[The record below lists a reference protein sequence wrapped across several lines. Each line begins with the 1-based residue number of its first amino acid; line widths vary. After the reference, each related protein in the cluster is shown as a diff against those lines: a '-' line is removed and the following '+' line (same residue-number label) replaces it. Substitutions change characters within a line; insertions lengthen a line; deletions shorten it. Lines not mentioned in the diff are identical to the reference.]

1 MLSRADFLLRGYRLD
16 TFPAEY
22 GKQSAILTRD
32 MPEPETIFDAEFDAQ
47 LRGLFAQAQKAIET
61 RSAAAGSAGTAAPA
75 EVDSTPVD
83 PTTQTAAS
91 PVPAPAAPA
100 PTTAEAA
107 PSRANQLS
115 LVQLLKPLALG
126 LEAVSRATGENTS
139 VLKRLE
145 GAAEE
150 ASKAREE
157 LPAVVADLR
166 AMLDARSAISQNMF
180 AALHEELK
188 GYKDGFLLDSV
199 HRPIIR
205 DLISLYD
212 DVSEIHRQVSDAVA
226 ESLTAGLG
234 AGCGGLID
242 RLRTIEV
249 NIEHNLGFITE
260 VLNRLE
266 VTLMPQHEG
275 KLDKHTQRAIAVEL
289 ADSPDED
296 ATIVRTVKRGFM
308 WKDRVFRAEEVVIR
322 KYKEGF
328 LVALAPTE
336 PKNVGSSASQGT

>member
-1 MLSRADFLLRGYRLD
+1 MA
-16 TFPAEY
+16 
-22 GKQSAILTRD
+22 
-32 MPEPETIFDAEFDAQ
+32 EPESILDAEFDAQ

-61 RSAAAGSAGTAAPA
+61 RSAAATPPASAAEPEAAKTLPSENAPETKLSQPTAAGA
-75 EVDSTPVD
+75 T
-83 PTTQTAAS
+83 TAADAS
-91 PVPAPAAPA
+91 SSA
-100 PTTAEAA
+100 
-107 PSRANQLS
+107 RANQLS
-115 LVQLLKPLALG
+115 LIQLLKPLVLG
-126 LEAVSRATGENTS
+126 LEAVSRATGENTT
-139 VLKRLE
+139 VLKKLE
-145 GAAEE
+145 SSTDE
-150 ASKAREE
+150 ANKAREE

-166 AMLDARSAISQNMF
+166 SMLDARSAISQNMF

-212 DVSEIHRQVSDAVA
+212 DVAEIHRQVSTAAEAAVA
-226 ESLTAGLG
+226 AASPQGRVE
-234 AGCGGLID
+234 LID

-249 NIEHNLGFITE
+249 NIEHNLGFIIE
-260 VLNRLE
+260 ILNRLE
-266 VTLMPQHEG
+266 VTLMPIHVG

-289 ADSPDED
+289 AEDPDD
-296 ATIVRTVKRGFM
+296 DCTVIRTVRRGFS

-336 PKNVGSSASQGT
+336 QKIVGSSVNHGT